1 MPTQVHIDKFDF
13 HIENQKK
20 AEAFRNAIGVPKGRG
35 VFVKWPLF
43 INVAFDFG
51 PDVPS
56 DDDDC
61 IRLNLNAWKMQG
73 KFINQ
78 LNPHAV
84 EDYLKLV
91 GADKS
96 QQSTKTAPVKQV
108 INAVKVVEA
117 QDEVRAVKAEV
128 QEVKANDPINP
139 NHYRQGKVECI
150 DCIESATSSLTGFEG
165 FCTGNAIKYLYRWKQ
180 KGGKQDLEKS
190 RWFLNRLIDR
200 LEQKDVK

>member
-13 HIENQKK
+13 HLTAQKQ
-20 AEAFRNAIGVPKGRG
+20 AEKFRDAIGAPKGRG
-35 VFVKWPLF
+35 VRISWPAF
-43 INVAFDFG
+43 ISVAFDFG

-61 IRLNLNAWKMQG
+61 IRLNLNSWKMQG

-84 EDYLKLV
+84 DDYLQLMS
-91 GADKS
+91 ADKP
-96 QQSTKTAPVKQV
+96 QDKPKKVGKLKAK
-108 INAVKVVEA
+108 IVKVVEA
-117 QDEVRAVKAEV
+117 KD
-128 QEVKANDPINP
+128 EVKADVQGVKENDPINP

-190 RWFLNRLIDR
+190 KWYISQMLG
-200 LEQKDVK
+200 EKSC

>member
-61 IRLNLNAWKMQG
+61 IRLNLNSWKMQG

-78 LNPHAV
+78 LNPHAI
-84 EDYLKLV
+84 EDYQKLV
-91 GADKS
+91 GAN
-96 QQSTKTAPVKQV
+96 QSEDEPKKVKKLKARV
-108 INAVKVVEA
+108 VKVFEA
-117 QDEVRAVKAEV
+117 KDEA
-128 QEVKANDPINP
+128 QEVKDEIQEVKNDSINP
-139 NHYRQGKVECI
+139 NHYKQGKVECI
-150 DCIESATSSLTGFEG
+150 DCIESATSNLTGFEG
-165 FCTGNAIKYLYRWKQ
+165 I
-180 KGGKQDLEKS
+180 
-190 RWFLNRLIDR
+190 
-200 LEQKDVK
+200 

>member
-13 HIENQKK
+13 HLTVQKQ
-20 AEAFRNAIGVPKGRG
+20 AERFRDAIGAPKGRG
-35 VFVKWPLF
+35 VRIKWPVF

-61 IRLNLNAWKMQG
+61 IRLNLNSWKMQG

-84 EDYLKLV
+84 DDYLQLMS
-91 GADKS
+91 ADKP
-96 QQSTKTAPVKQV
+96 QDKPKKVGKLKAK
-108 INAVKVVEA
+108 IVKVVEA
-117 QDEVRAVKAEV
+117 KEVKADM
-128 QEVKANDPINP
+128 QEVKSNDPINP
-139 NHYRQGKVECI
+139 NHYKKGKVECI

-180 KGGKQDLEKS
+180 KGGKQDLEKA
-190 RWFLNRLIDR
+190 RWYLNRMLG
-200 LEQKDVK
+200 EKSC

>member
-1 MPTQVHIDKFDF
+1 MPTQVHIDKFNF

-35 VFVKWPLF
+35 VRISWPAF
-43 INVAFDFG
+43 ISVAFDFG

-61 IRLNLNAWKMQG
+61 IRLNLNSWKMQG

-84 EDYLKLV
+84 DDYQKLV
-91 GADKS
+91 GANKSDDKP
-96 QQSTKTAPVKQV
+96 KKVKKLKARV
-108 INAVKVVEA
+108 VKVFEA
-117 QDEVRAVKAEV
+117 KDEVKADI

-139 NHYRQGKVECI
+139 NHYKQGKVECI
-150 DCIESATSSLTGFEG
+150 DCIESATSNLTGFEG

-180 KGGKQDLEKS
+180 KGGVTDLLKS
-190 RWFLNRLIDR
+190 QWYLNRLIER
-200 LEQKDVK
+200 QKGEKSC

>member
-13 HIENQKK
+13 HLTVQKQ
-20 AEAFRNAIGVPKGRG
+20 AEKFRDAIGAPKGRG
-35 VFVKWPLF
+35 VRVEWPLF

-61 IRLNLNAWKMQG
+61 IRLNLNSWKMQG

-84 EDYLKLV
+84 DDYQKLV
-91 GADKS
+91 GAEKSKDKP
-96 QQSTKTAPVKQV
+96 KKVGKLKARV
-108 INAVKVVEA
+108 VKVVEA
-117 QDEVRAVKAEV
+117 KDEVKADI
-128 QEVKANDPINP
+128 QEAKANDPINP
-139 NHYRQGKVECI
+139 NHYKQGKVECI

-180 KGGKQDLEKS
+180 KGGVTDLLKS
-190 RWFLNRLIDR
+190 QWYLNRLIER
-200 LEQKDVK
+200 QKGEKSC

>member
-13 HIENQKK
+13 HLTVQKQ
-20 AEAFRNAIGVPKGRG
+20 AEKFRDAIGAPKGRG
-35 VFVKWPLF
+35 VRISWPAF
-43 INVAFDFG
+43 ISVAFDFG

-61 IRLNLNAWKMQG
+61 IRLNLNSWKMQG

-84 EDYLKLV
+84 DDYQKLV
-91 GADKS
+91 GVNQSDDKP
-96 QQSTKTAPVKQV
+96 KKLKARV
-108 INAVKVVEA
+108 INVFEVK
-117 QDEVRAVKAEV
+117 DEVKADI

-139 NHYRQGKVECI
+139 NHYKQGKVECI
-150 DCIESATSSLTGFEG
+150 DCIESATSNLTGFEG

-180 KGGKQDLEKS
+180 KGGKQDLEKA
-190 RWFLNRLIDR
+190 RWYLNRMLGEDNG
-200 LEQKDVK
+200 

>member
-1 MPTQVHIDKFDF
+1 MPTQVHIDKFNF
-13 HIENQKK
+13 HLTVQKQ
-20 AEAFRNAIGVPKGRG
+20 AEKFRDAIGAPKGRG
-35 VFVKWPLF
+35 VRIKWPLF

-73 KFINQ
+73 KFIDK
-78 LNPHAV
+78 LNSHAI

-91 GADKS
+91 DVNKS
-96 QQSTKTAPVKQV
+96 EDGPKKPKQVPVKV
-108 INAVKVVEA
+108 IEAKDEAREVK
-117 QDEVRAVKAEV
+117 DENQEV
-128 QEVKANDPINP
+128 QSDPINP
-139 NHYRQGKVECI
+139 DHYKQGKVECI

-180 KGGKQDLEKS
+180 KGGRQDLEKS
-190 RWFLNRLIDR
+190 RWYINRMLG
-200 LEQKDVK
+200 EKPC

>member
-84 EDYLKLV
+84 DDYLKLV
-91 GADKS
+91 DVNKPQDKP
-96 QQSTKTAPVKQV
+96 TKVGKLKAK
-108 INAVKVVEA
+108 IVKVVEA
-117 QDEVRAVKAEV
+117 KDEV
-128 QEVKANDPINP
+128 QEVKADIQEAKANDPINP
-139 NHYRQGKVECI
+139 NHYKQGKVECI
-150 DCIESATSSLTGFEG
+150 DCIESATSNLTGFEG

-180 KGGKQDLEKS
+180 KGGVTDLEKA
-190 RWFLNRLIDR
+190 RWYLNRMLG
-200 LEQKDVK
+200 EKSC

>member
-84 EDYLKLV
+84 DDYLKLV
-91 GADKS
+91 DVNKPQDKP
-96 QQSTKTAPVKQV
+96 TKVGKLKAK
-108 INAVKVVEA
+108 IVKVVEA
-117 QDEVRAVKAEV
+117 KDEV
-128 QEVKANDPINP
+128 QEVKADIQEEFEKVNEEYHRTFFLLSLYPLQKLCAYNYP
-139 NHYRQGKVECI
+139 HYHPDYE
-150 DCIESATSSLTGFEG
+150 
-165 FCTGNAIKYLYRWKQ
+165 
-180 KGGKQDLEKS
+180 
-190 RWFLNRLIDR
+190 
-200 LEQKDVK
+200 

>member
-1 MPTQVHIDKFDF
+1 MPTQVHIDKFNF
-13 HIENQKK
+13 HLTVQKQ
-20 AEAFRNAIGVPKGRG
+20 AEKFRDAIGAPKGRG
-35 VFVKWPLF
+35 VRIKWPLF

-51 PDVPS
+51 SDVSS

-84 EDYLKLV
+84 DDYLKLV
-91 GADKS
+91 GVEKSKDKP
-96 QQSTKTAPVKQV
+96 KKVGKLKARV
-108 INAVKVVEA
+108 VKVFEVK
-117 QDEVRAVKAEV
+117 DEVKADV
-128 QEVKANDPINP
+128 CEVKANDPINP
-139 NHYRQGKVECI
+139 DHYKQGKVECI

-165 FCTGNAIKYLYRWKQ
+165 FCTGNAIKYLYRWKM

-190 RWFLNRLIDR
+190 RWYINRMLG
-200 LEQKDVK
+200 EKQC